1 MASLQLRTQGE
12 DRSFWREA
20 LLFSVMALVGF
31 GMILVISVDGHDP
44 QLGVPGLLKTRLPI
58 FAMAGMAFV
67 LGRYVPLQRLRRFVL
82 PVFVLSLL
90 LCLLPHFFSGR
101 NGAQRW
107 VHVFGFS
114 FQPVEFLKVMTVLA
128 TADLVV
134 RFRDRAGRFK
144 DGLLPVLLPGILAFL
159 FLALQ
164 PDLGHAFFILVVAG
178 ILAMQMG
185 IRPKHG
191 LFLSLGAF
199 ALLGTGLLLFSH
211 ARQRLAAFLGDPN
224 LQIERGL
231 RAIDEGGL
239 FGLGPG
245 EGFYQVG
252 YLPEAQNDFI
262 LAIVGNEFGLVGSLL
277 VIGLFALLF
286 WAAMRIAASA
296 RTDWEF
302 LIALGLSLNL
312 VLQASFNILGVLQ
325 VIPEKGINLPFL
337 SAGGSNL
344 VFALASV
351 GILANIADRAVR
363 SPREREGRESC
374 QS

>member
-1 MASLQLRTQGE
+1 MRTLPYGAGDE
-12 DRSFWREA
+12 DSFYWKDA
-20 LLFSVMALVGF
+20 LLFAVMALVGF
-31 GMILVISVDGHDP
+31 GLILAISVDGHDP
-44 QLGVPGLLKTRLPI
+44 DLGVSGLLRARMPI
-58 FAMAGMAFV
+58 LLVAGLAFV
-67 LGRYVPLQRLRRFVL
+67 VGRYVPLQRMRAFVL
-82 PVFVLSLL
+82 PLFGISLL

-128 TADLVV
+128 TADLV
-134 RFRDRAGRFK
+134 DRLRKHSGDLKR
-144 DGLLPVLLPGILAFL
+144 GLLPVLLPGMLAFL

-164 PDLGHAFFILVVAG
+164 PDLGHAFFLLVVAG
-178 ILAMQMG
+178 FLAIQMG

-191 LFLSLGAF
+191 VLLSLGAF
-199 ALLGTGLLLFSH
+199 ALLGMGLLLFSH
-211 ARQRLAAFLGDPN
+211 ARHRLAAFLGEPN
-224 LQIERGL
+224 LQLERGI

-252 YLPEAQNDFI
+252 YLAEAQNDFI
-262 LAIVGNEFGLVGSLL
+262 LAIVGNEFGLIGSLL

-286 WAAMRIAASA
+286 VSAMRIAATA
-296 RTDWEF
+296 ATDWEF
-302 LIALGLSLNL
+302 LIVLGLALNL
-312 VLQASFNILGVLQ
+312 VLQACFNILGVLQ
-325 VIPEKGINLPFL
+325 LIPEKGINLPFL

-363 SPREREGRESC
+363 SSEIPGRETC

>member
-1 MASLQLRTQGE
+1 MRSLSMNTPDVERF
-12 DRSFWREA
+12 FWKEA
-20 LLFSVMALVGF
+20 LLFAVMALVGF
-31 GMILVISVDGHDP
+31 GLILAISVDGHDP
-44 QLGVPGLLKTRLPI
+44 ELGVPGLLKARLPI
-58 FAMAGMAFV
+58 LAIAVLAFAI
-67 LGRYVPLQRLRRFVL
+67 GRYLPLERMRPFVL
-82 PVFVLSLL
+82 PAFGVGLL

-107 VHVFGFS
+107 IHAFGFS
-114 FQPVEFLKVMTVLA
+114 FQPVELLKVLTVLA

-134 RFRDRAGRFK
+134 RFRRYSGEFK
-144 DGLLPVLLPGILAFL
+144 RGLLPVLVPGILAFL
-159 FLALQ
+159 FLVLQ
-164 PDLGHAFFILVVAG
+164 PDLGHAFFLLVVAG
-178 ILAMQMG
+178 LLAVQMG

-191 LFLSLGAF
+191 LILSLGAF
-199 ALLGTGLLLFSH
+199 SLLGLGLLLFSH
-211 ARQRLAAFLGDPN
+211 ARHRLAAFLGEPN
-224 LQIERGL
+224 LQLHRGM

-252 YLPEAQNDFI
+252 YLAEAQNDFI
-262 LAIVGNEFGLVGSLL
+262 LAIIGNEFGLFGTLL

-286 WAAMRIAASA
+286 WAAMRIAVSAAS
-296 RTDWEF
+296 DWEF
-302 LIALGLSLNL
+302 LIVLGLSLNL
-312 VLQASFNILGVLQ
+312 VLQACFNILGVLQ
-325 VIPEKGINLPFL
+325 LIPEKGINLPFL

-363 SPREREGRESC
+363 SAEEEGRAIC